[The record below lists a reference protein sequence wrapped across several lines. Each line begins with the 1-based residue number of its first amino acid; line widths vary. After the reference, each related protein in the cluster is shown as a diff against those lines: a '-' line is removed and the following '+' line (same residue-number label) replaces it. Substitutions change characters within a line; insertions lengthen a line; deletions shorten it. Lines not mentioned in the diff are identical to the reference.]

1 MYGKKISSRLN
12 FCCEDICHNVLNIN
26 RKKASGVMSRTN
38 FFTKGFVAFICI
50 ALLIVVTTFSAY
62 ADPSGVI
69 SKYKTVSAPYV
80 IPPINCYTTLYILSR
95 TKPVTSKCLIPGKMA
110 NGQKIPVTHSGEIPN
125 TYTTSCYNPLTS
137 LAIFSHAN
145 GSVCFVG
152 NGYLGIRL
160 DGVYYLSTEFVDTSP
175 GWVRYY
181 NPTGNYFYFDIFSA
195 YGCPWF
201 CGNTE
206 ITQVDITGI

>member
-1 MYGKKISSRLN
+1 
-12 FCCEDICHNVLNIN
+12 
-26 RKKASGVMSRTN
+26 MSKSK

-50 ALLIVVTTFSAY
+50 TFLIVTTTFSAY

-69 SKYKTVSAPYV
+69 SKHKTVSALYV

-95 TKPVTSKCLIPGKMA
+95 TKPVTSKCLIPGKMV

-137 LAIFSHAN
+137 LAILSHAN
-145 GSVCFVG
+145 GTVCFVG

-160 DGVYYLSTEFVDTSP
+160 DGVYYLSTQFIDTSA

-181 NPTGNYFYFDIFSA
+181 NPTGNYFYFDIFST

-206 ITQVDITGI
+206 ITQVDITGF